1 MTENK
6 HKQQVVISMTSF
18 PAAIKF
24 AEQAVRSL
32 LNGSVLPDKLIL
44 YVTLSQF
51 AEGEMPETLLALA
64 KQNPVFEIRNYDR
77 DIRSYRKLI
86 PALADFPEAI
96 IVTVPISNLS
106 ATFSPKMYFWPIKH
120 SELKRNKLL
129 TQNPGWTYND

>member
-44 YVTLSQF
+44 YVTL
-51 AEGEMPETLLALA
+51 
-64 KQNPVFEIRNYDR
+64 
-77 DIRSYRKLI
+77 
-86 PALADFPEAI
+86 
-96 IVTVPISNLS
+96 
-106 ATFSPKMYFWPIKH
+106 
-120 SELKRNKLL
+120 
-129 TQNPGWTYND
+129 